1 MDQNNLPG
9 PLKVA
14 ILINSL
20 GEPTAGDMLNSMN
33 TKERNLIESQLQQIG
48 SVSPAMV
55 EKVIEEFS
63 QLLQNPALQN
73 LNAPGALAGGVE
85 GAGGESSPLQTLQ
98 SIDAEQLVDLIKNEH
113 PQTIALIMVHLH
125 TGVASEVMSML
136 DEEVKIDVS
145 LRIASMDKVIA
156 GMIDEIDHVFKDI
169 LKNSEST
176 VTQKTDGVDCLAE
189 ILTQT
194 DEISTEQIM
203 AEIEEKD
210 PQLAARIKQKMFVFE
225 DLTKVDDRGLQ
236 KVLRQV
242 ETRELSI
249 ALKGASDEVKNKIYR
264 NMSQRAA
271 EMLQEEIDSVGAVR
285 MKEVEDSQH
294 AITSVIQDLEKK
306 GEVVISGRG
315 GEEYIA

>member
-189 ILTQT
+189 ILNRT
-194 DEISTEQIM
+194 DEISSEQIM
-203 AEIEEKD
+203 GEIEEKD